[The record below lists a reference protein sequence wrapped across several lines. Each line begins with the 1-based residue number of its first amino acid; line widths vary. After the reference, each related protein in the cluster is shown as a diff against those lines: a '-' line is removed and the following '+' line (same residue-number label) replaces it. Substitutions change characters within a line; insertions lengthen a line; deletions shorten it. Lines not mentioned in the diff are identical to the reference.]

1 MHLMASRRA
10 LLLAAASAALLS
22 ACGGGGASK
31 GAGVTDDDI
40 TIGAA
45 NAPVHVVEY
54 ASATCPHC
62 AEFHESN
69 WEILK
74 SEYIDA
80 GKVKFTLREFATP
93 PPQIAVAGFQVA
105 RCGDPT
111 PEEYYTRLGAIF
123 SQQRAILGPQ
133 TMQGA
138 EAALVRI
145 GQLSNLSPEQVR
157 GCIRDTAG
165 TERVQEIM
173 DDAQT
178 RGVDSTPTFFIN
190 DEKASDEFRTPDG
203 MRRLLDA
210 ALANGA

>member
-1 MHLMASRRA
+1 MAITLSRRT
-10 LLLAAASAALLS
+10 LLAATAAAALLS
-22 ACGGGGASK
+22 ACGGGTS

-40 TIGAA
+40 TLGDA
-45 NAPVHVVEY
+45 NAKVHVVEY

-62 AEFHESN
+62 AEFHHSN

-74 SEYIDA
+74 SEYIDT

-105 RCGDPT
+105 RCGDAT
-111 PEEYYTRLGAIF
+111 PEEYYTRLAAIF
-123 SQQRAILGPQ
+123 SQQRQILGPR

-157 GCIRDTAG
+157 SCIRNNEG
-165 TERVQEIM
+165 TDRVQAIM

-178 RGVDSTPTFFIN
+178 RGVDSTPTFFIG

-203 MRRLLDA
+203 MRRILDA
-210 ALANGA
+210 ALGSGG

>member
-1 MHLMASRRA
+1 MHLTASRRA
-10 LLLAAASAALLS
+10 LLLAAASAALLA
-22 ACGGGGASK
+22 ACGGDAAK
-31 GAGVTDDDI
+31 GAGVTADDI
-40 TIGAA
+40 TLGAA

-74 SEYIDA
+74 REYIDA
-80 GKVKFTLREFATP
+80 GKVKFTLREFATA

-105 RCGDPT
+105 RCAGAT

-123 SQQRAILGPQ
+123 SQQRTILGPQ

-145 GQLSNLSPEQVR
+145 GQLSNLSPDEVR
-157 GCIRDTAG
+157 ACIRDAAG
-165 TERVQEIM
+165 TERVQAIM

-178 RGVDSTPTFFIN
+178 RGVDSTPTFFVN
-190 DEKASDEFRTPDG
+190 NEKASDDFRTPDG
-203 MRRLLDA
+203 MRRILDA